1 MGLRWMLALSF
12 AAGMVVGQQADTGEI
27 RGRVVGSRTNEPLG
41 LVQVQIQLPGTVSTA
56 TSNTSFRTVTAPDGT
71 FSIPGVP
78 PGNYVLQTTTVDY
91 YLVRQEFT
99 LAAGETKNFEVVLTS
114 SNEQRKDTVVV
125 SAGAFGVTPEVAAS
139 AITLQGEERKN
150 LASVLADDPLR
161 AVQSLPGVTSN
172 NDFDSEFSLRGAPFD
187 RIGLYL
193 DGVLLHSPF
202 HTTDGQADDGSLTI
216 FNGDM
221 TDAMTLYEGAW
232 PVRYSDRTAGILAV
246 DSREGNRQEI
256 QGRLTASASNA
267 GGLFEGPLG
276 KKGRGSWIVSF
287 RKSYLDYILNRIDF
301 GDQPPLAF
309 GFTDGEARL
318 TYDLTSKHTISL
330 SDVEGASGVD
340 RTRFQS
346 ELGVNTV
353 MTSGFRFSLLNL
365 GSRYAPNQ
373 RVLITN
379 HLAWSR
385 ERGDVENR
393 DNALLSK
400 QAYGEWTWHG
410 DVSVSWLSQKPSD
423 KPGSNTLDF
432 GGLFR
437 QFRQD
442 GSTLQFV
449 FTPVQV
455 PSQDVFRGTGHRLGG
470 YVQQSY
476 GFLSDRVHLTA
487 GVRQDEF
494 NESPVQTTSPY
505 ASAAFLP
512 LTKTRVQLDWG
523 QYAQFPELNQVFSVF
538 THAPLLPER
547 ATHYEAVV
555 EQSLDERTR
564 VRVELYDRQDRDLLA
579 RPALDPRVVFIGG
592 SSLPTIIN
600 ALPNAPWL
608 NSQRGYSR
616 GAQIFLQRRTANGFT
631 GWISYA
637 YGHTEVSDGTLGV
650 SYPSDYDQRHT
661 FNAYVSRR
669 LRPTVNVS
677 ARFTY
682 GSGMPFPGFY
692 RDEVQGGGTIYFL
705 STNRNGLRAPAY
717 QRTDL
722 RLNKAYVHKKTKTTL
737 FAEVINLTNHHNR
750 DFDSAGPYDSVTTQ
764 TYPNFFSM
772 FPILPSAG
780 MEFEF

>member
-1 MGLRWMLALSF
+1 MKADMRPALALLF
-12 AAGMVVGQQADTGEI
+12 ATAIAFAQADTGEV
-27 RGRVVGSRTNEPLG
+27 RGRVISSRDNEPLS
-41 LVQVQIQLPGTVSTA
+41 LVQVQLQDSTSSAILPLRA
-56 TSNTSFRTVTAPDGT
+56 ITAPDGT
-71 FSIPGVP
+71 FSITGVP
-78 PGNYVLQTTTVDY
+78 PGSYVLQTTTVGY
-91 YLVRQEFT
+91 YLVHQEFT
-99 LAAGETKNFEVVLTS
+99 LAAGESKNFDVVLTS
-114 SNEQRKDTVVV
+114 SMDQRKDTVVV
-125 SAGAFGVTPEVAAS
+125 SGGAFGVAPVAAAS
-139 AITLQGEERKN
+139 SITLQGEERKN

-202 HTTDGQADDGSLTI
+202 HTTDGQSGDGSLTI

-221 TDAMTLYEGAW
+221 TDDMTLYEGAW

-246 DSREGNRQEI
+246 DTREGNRQEL
-256 QGRLTASASNA
+256 QGRLEASASNA

-276 KKGRGSWIVSF
+276 KKQRGSWIVSF

-301 GDQPPLAF
+301 GDQPPLTF

-318 TYDLTSKHTISL
+318 TYDLTSRHTISL

-340 RTRFQS
+340 RTAFQS
-346 ELGVNTV
+346 ELGPNTV

-365 GSRYAPNQ
+365 GSRYAPNE

-393 DNALLSK
+393 DNALLNR

-410 DVSVSWLSQKPSD
+410 DVSVSWLSD
-423 KPGSNTLDF
+423 KPGKNTLDF

-437 QFRQD
+437 QLRQE

-455 PSQDVFRGTGHRLGG
+455 PSQDVFRGSGTRAGG

-476 GFLSDRVHLTA
+476 GFASDRVHLTA

-494 NESPVQTTSPY
+494 SQSTVQVTSPY
-505 ASAAFLP
+505 ASASFAP
-512 LTKTRVQLDWG
+512 LKKTHLQFDWG
-523 QYAQFPELNQVFSVF
+523 QYAQFPELNQIFSTF
-538 THAPLLPER
+538 THTPLLPER
-547 ATHYEAVV
+547 STHYEAVV
-555 EQSLDERTR
+555 EQTLDERTR
-564 VRVELYDRQDRDLLA
+564 LRVEFYDRQDRDLLA
-579 RPALDPRVVFIGG
+579 RPLLDPRLLLNG
-592 SSLPTIIN
+592 SIFN
-600 ALPNAPWL
+600 AVPDAPL
-608 NSQRGYSR
+608 RNSQRGYSR
-616 GAQIFLQRRTANGFT
+616 GAQVFLQRRTANGFT

-637 YGHTEVSDGTLGV
+637 YGHAEIRDGDLGV
-650 SYPSDYDQRHT
+650 RFPSDFDQRHT

-682 GSGMPFPGFY
+682 GSGMPLPGFY
-692 RDEVQGGGTIYFL
+692 RQDGTGAYFL
-705 STNRNGLRAPAY
+705 TTNRNGLRAPDY

-722 RLNKAYVHKKTKTTL
+722 RLNKAYVHKKSKATL

-750 DFDSAGPYDSVTTQ
+750 DFDSPGPYDSVTTQ
-764 TYPNFFSM
+764 TFPKFFSM

-780 MEFEF
+780 VLVEF